1 MSGLFGVVE
10 KKNCSRTLFYGTDYQ
25 SHLGTQKAGLAVFN
39 HRIDR
44 AIHNIAT
51 SQFKS
56 KFIEEVSLM
65 KGKLGIG
72 VISDSEPQPIIISSS
87 FGTFALASAGFL
99 ANKNALAKEIM
110 KFGGSF
116 SELSGG
122 EINASEVAGKI
133 IAQKE
138 NLVAGIKALFEKM
151 KGSLCLLILT
161 KEGIYAARDKFGRT
175 TLSVAKKDKSLAV
188 SSETCAFPN
197 LGYEKI
203 KELSPGEIVL
213 LTKNGQLLEKEKG
226 HLPEKIC
233 AFLWIYTGYPASSYN
248 NLSVEA
254 VREHCGANL
263 AKKDKLK
270 ADFVTGIPDSGI
282 AHAIGYAR
290 ASGIPYRRAL
300 VKYTPGYGR
309 SYTPPSQETRDLVA
323 RMKLIPIKEIVEGK
337 KIIICDDS
345 IVRGTQ
351 LKNQAI
357 EKLWQGG
364 AKEIHVRIACPPLMF
379 PCPYLLATRTKKEL
393 AARRAVKNTCKNPKT
408 IKIGKFLDEKSSY
421 YQKMVEY
428 VRQELGVT
436 SLKYQ
441 SVEMMIKAI
450 GLPKERLCLFCWLG
464 QKLSSNSF

>member
-1 MSGLFGVVE
+1 MSGLFGVVA
-10 KKNCSRTLFYGTDYQ
+10 KKDCPKILFYGTDYQ
-25 SHLGTQKAGLAVFN
+25 SHLGTQKAGLAIIN
-39 HRIDR
+39 RRIER

-56 KFIEEVSLM
+56 KFIEEISSM
-65 KGKLGIG
+65 KGTLGIG

-87 FGTFALASAGFL
+87 FGTFALATAGFL
-99 ANKNALAKEIM
+99 ANKNKLAKEIM
-110 KFGGSF
+110 KEGGSF

-122 EINASEVAGKI
+122 EINATEIAGKI
-133 IAQKE
+133 IAQKN
-138 NLVAGIKALFEKM
+138 NLVEGIKALFEKA
-151 KGSLCLLILT
+151 KGSLSLLILT
-161 KEGIYAARDKFGRT
+161 KEGIYASRDKFGRT
-175 TLSVAKKDKSLAV
+175 SLCVGKSDNSLAV
-188 SSETCAFPN
+188 ASETCAFPN
-197 LGYEKI
+197 LGYQKI

-213 LTKNGQLLEKEKG
+213 LSKSGQLLEKEKG
-226 HLPEKIC
+226 NFPEKIC

-248 NLSVEA
+248 GLSVEA
-254 VREHCGANL
+254 VRERCGANL
-263 AKKDKLK
+263 AKEDKIK

-282 AHAIGYAR
+282 AHALGYAM

-323 RMKLIPIKEIVEGK
+323 KMKLIPIKEIIEGK

-357 EKLWQGG
+357 EKLWQCG
-364 AKEIHVRIACPPLMF
+364 AKGIHARIACPPLMF
-379 PCPYLLATRTKKEL
+379 PCPYLLSTRTKKEL
-393 AARRAVKNTCKNPKT
+393 AARRAVRNTFKTPKG
-408 IKIGKFLDEKSSY
+408 INIQRFLDEKSPD

-436 SLKYQ
+436 TLKYQ
-441 SVEMMIKAI
+441 SVENMVKAI
-450 GLPKERLCLFCWLG
+450 GLPKEKLCLFCWLG
-464 QKLSSNSF
+464 KKANSL